1 MTIEEIDKYCELCMD
16 VNCTGCEFQDVNFR
30 DVSYYKPTMT
40 KDEALKVSA
49 NMLNKLYHSDNVDS
63 NAINLQAL
71 LLTAEADKDYSKMF
85 HILEELRKFIIKLQ
99 ESLKQKE

>member
-1 MTIEEIDKYCELCMD
+1 MIAVLALKIAKIVVFAY
-16 VNCTGCEFQDVNFR
+16 GG
-30 DVSYYKPTMT
+30 KPMT

-63 NAINLQAL
+63 DAINLQAL

-85 HILEELRKFIIKLQ
+85 HMLEELKIFIVKLQ
-99 ESLKQKE
+99 ESLKQ